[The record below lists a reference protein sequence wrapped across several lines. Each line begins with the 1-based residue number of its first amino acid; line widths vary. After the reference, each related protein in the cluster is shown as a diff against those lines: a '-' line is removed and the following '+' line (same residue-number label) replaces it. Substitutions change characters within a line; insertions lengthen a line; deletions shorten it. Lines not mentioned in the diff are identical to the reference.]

1 MKRILSMCLSIVM
14 VFSMLT
20 VVAPLTASAWG
31 EPEQTC
37 GNYTYIVKNNEAYLT
52 GYKGSA
58 TSVTIPATL
67 DGYKVVCV
75 GKTAQDEPLGFSLKG
90 FSKVTSLTIGNNVK
104 RVGVRAFFECKS
116 LKSINIE
123 KGVLE
128 IGWQAFQRCTAL
140 SSIKLAD
147 SVIIVDSSA
156 FDDTKW
162 YSNLPNGPVYI
173 GRVLY
178 GYKGTLPKNYTLKV
192 KSGTLGISS
201 GFGNITKDSI
211 PDSVEYVGYQAFD
224 YWYNKQPNGMVYIGK
239 CAYKYKG
246 KIPSSVTLKKGTKS
260 ISPSAFRDS
269 ALCYYGCTGQ
279 PSSYN
284 YEKNSA
290 NLKSITIPDGLK
302 YIGDSAFVNCCN
314 LNSINIPDSVVYVG
328 DSFYGFGAAYKGGWV
343 KMREYSFTLKSYKNS
358 PAYRYA
364 KLYDVK
370 FIRNSYFEIKADT
383 NNFSHSGLAYRIDSK
398 KLKTKLFLDATD
410 FNMMFNLYNELNGE
424 VQGVCHG
431 IALSMCYGNQ
441 EYLDFNTIVPHAD
454 CYWELGSPNNNRN
467 FSDIIMYYQLTQ
479 DTNKGKPTKLL
490 SKDGWSIFSLENRM
504 ESFFKSLVSE
514 AKTAK
519 NKSEPFVF
527 SFSFHNPVKNNEVEG
542 HSVVVCGYNWNSSKN
557 RHEIKIYDENSYVK
571 DSNPVAKY
579 TTLSIASDY
588 KSFSFA
594 DANAEALGYKIEN
607 VWTSLSYYGLNK
619 LYNDISIGTLSDQ
632 STAKPVVVSD
642 NEVSANNRAVIQLS
656 AYKKFRLTNSEGK
669 ELVYDG
675 KSYSGTMK
683 VYDCQLFNDG
693 NNSYWIITTDDST
706 MFKVTDISGSF
717 SIVYSGNNIPNV
729 GVSTEKAA
737 NIYIDKNGVKAYG
750 NKFDASVAMDTKKC
764 DFVKI
769 HSEKNEGSLNVAK
782 TKTDSIILSSKN
794 NAQNISVDSYKGA
807 NSVDKALYKSLDSS
821 LTVNSEG
828 KSLGKKPDSVK
839 LNKTTATLFKGNKL
853 TLSKTVTPA
862 NSNQIC
868 TWSSSNTKI
877 ATVSDG
883 VVTAKAAGTATITV
897 KTSNGKTAT
906 CKVTV
911 KSSLPTPKITKLE
924 NKSNGVKISWNKVE
938 NAYGYRLYYKTSS
951 GSWKQFKD
959 TTSTNFTYS
968 GVTPGQTKTYT
979 IACIDKNGKLIS
991 KYDSKGWSKKYTPVA
1006 PTISKLDNTS
1016 GGIKL
1021 TWNKIAGVYGY
1032 RLYQKTSNGWKRI
1045 KDTTAT
1051 SFTDSAVSA
1060 NQTKTYT
1067 IRCIDKNGKTVSGFY
1082 SKGWSKKYTA
1092 APTIS
1097 KLENTSSGIKLSW
1110 NKITGVYGY
1119 RLYYKTSSGGWK
1131 RFKDTTATSFTD
1143 SGVSPNRTETYT
1155 IRCIDKNGK
1164 TVSGFNS
1171 KGWSKKY
1178 TAATPKITKLTN
1190 RSKGVSVTWN
1200 KIAGVYGYRL
1210 YRKYDGGSWTK
1221 VKDTTST
1228 SFTDSGAKKGKKV
1241 TYTVRCIDRKGKTV
1255 SGFNS
1260 KGWSITRK

>member
-1 MKRILSMCLSIVM
+1 
-14 VFSMLT
+14 
-20 VVAPLTASAWG
+20 
-31 EPEQTC
+31 
-37 GNYTYIVKNNEAYLT
+37 
-52 GYKGSA
+52 
-58 TSVTIPATL
+58 
-67 DGYKVVCV
+67 
-75 GKTAQDEPLGFSLKG
+75 
-90 FSKVTSLTIGNNVK
+90 
-104 RVGVRAFFECKS
+104 
-116 LKSINIE
+116 
-123 KGVLE
+123 
-128 IGWQAFQRCTAL
+128 
-140 SSIKLAD
+140 
-147 SVIIVDSSA
+147 
-156 FDDTKW
+156 
-162 YSNLPNGPVYI
+162 
-173 GRVLY
+173 
-178 GYKGTLPKNYTLKV
+178 
-192 KSGTLGISS
+192 
-201 GFGNITKDSI
+201 
-211 PDSVEYVGYQAFD
+211 
-224 YWYNKQPNGMVYIGK
+224 
-239 CAYKYKG
+239 
-246 KIPSSVTLKKGTKS
+246 
-260 ISPSAFRDS
+260 
-269 ALCYYGCTGQ
+269 
-279 PSSYN
+279 
-284 YEKNSA
+284 
-290 NLKSITIPDGLK
+290 
-302 YIGDSAFVNCCN
+302 
-314 LNSINIPDSVVYVG
+314 
-328 DSFYGFGAAYKGGWV
+328 
-343 KMREYSFTLKSYKNS
+343 
-358 PAYRYA
+358 
-364 KLYDVK
+364 
-370 FIRNSYFEIKADT
+370 
-383 NNFSHSGLAYRIDSK
+383 
-398 KLKTKLFLDATD
+398 
-410 FNMMFNLYNELNGE
+410 
-424 VQGVCHG
+424 
-431 IALSMCYGNQ
+431 
-441 EYLDFNTIVPHAD
+441 
-454 CYWELGSPNNNRN
+454 
-467 FSDIIMYYQLTQ
+467 
-479 DTNKGKPTKLL
+479 
-490 SKDGWSIFSLENRM
+490 M

-693 NNSYWIITTDDST
+693 NNSYWIITTADST

-717 SIVYSGNNIPNV
+717 SIVYSGNNIPNA
-729 GVSTEKAA
+729 T

-750 NKFDASVAMDTKKC
+750 NKFDASVAMNTKKC

-782 TKTDSIILSSKN
+782 TKIDSIILSSKN

-807 NSVDKALYKSLDSS
+807 NSVDKALYKSLDSN

-828 KSLGKKPDSVK
+828 KSLGKNPDSVK

-911 KSSLPTPKITKLE
+911 KSNLPTP
-924 NKSNGVKISWNKVE
+924 SV
-938 NAYGYRLYYKTSS
+938 SS
-951 GSWKQFKD
+951 L
-959 TTSTNFTYS
+959 TN
-968 GVTPGQTKTYT
+968 
-979 IACIDKNGKLIS
+979 
-991 KYDSKGWSKKYTPVA
+991 
-1006 PTISKLDNTS
+1006 
-1016 GGIKL
+1016 
-1021 TWNKIAGVYGY
+1021 
-1032 RLYQKTSNGWKRI
+1032 
-1045 KDTTAT
+1045 TA
-1051 SFTDSAVSA
+1051 
-1060 NQTKTYT
+1060 
-1067 IRCIDKNGKTVSGFY
+1067 
-1082 SKGWSKKYTA
+1082 
-1092 APTIS
+1092 
-1097 KLENTSSGIKLSW
+1097 SGIKLSW
-1110 NKITGVYGY
+1110 KKIDGAYGY

-1155 IRCIDKNGK
+1155 IRCIDKNGN
-1164 TVSGFNS
+1164 TVSGFYS

-1178 TAATPKITKLTN
+1178 APVAPKITKLTN
-1190 RSKGVSVTWN
+1190 TSKGVSVTWG
-1200 KIAGVYGYRL
+1200 KVAGVYGYRL
-1210 YRKYDGGSWTK
+1210 YRKYAGGSWTK

-1228 SFTDSGAKKGKKV
+1228 SFTDSGARKGKKV
-1241 TYTVRCIDRKGKTV
+1241 TYTVRCIDKKGKTI
-1255 SGFNS
+1255 SGYNAT
-1260 KGWSITRK
+1260 GWSITRK

>member
-37 GNYTYIVKNNEAYLT
+37 GNYTYKVKNNEAYLT

-67 DGYKVVCV
+67 DGYKVVYL
-75 GKTAQDEPLGFSLKG
+75 GENIGLGEPLKG

-104 RVGVRAFFECKS
+104 CIGTSAFINNTNLKS
-116 LKSINIE
+116 LNVE
-123 KGVLE
+123 DGVVE
-128 IGWQAFQRCTAL
+128 ICDQAFESCTSL

-147 SVIIVDSSA
+147 SVVMVSSA
-156 FDDTKW
+156 FNRTKW
-162 YSNLPNGPVYI
+162 YEKQSSGLVYI
-173 GRVLY
+173 GKVLY
-178 GYKGTLPKNYTLKV
+178 GYKGNIPKNYTLNV
-192 KSGTLGISS
+192 KSGTLGI
-201 GFGNITKDSI
+201 GNAFDNYGSKLNIVKVSVPNT
-211 PDSVEYVGYQAFD
+211 VEYVSYWAFNNTA
-224 YWYNKQPNGMVYIGK
+224 WYNNQPNGMVYVGK

-246 KIPSSVTLKKGTKS
+246 KIPASVTIKKGTKS
-260 ISPSAFRDS
+260 ISTQAFYDGH
-269 ALCYYGCTGQ
+269 ACYYGYTGAE
-279 PSSYN
+279 SSDN
-284 YEKNSA
+284 YEKNST
-290 NLKSITIPDGLK
+290 NLKSISIPDGLK
-302 YIGDSAFVNCCN
+302 YIGSGAFANCCN
-314 LNSINIPDSVVYVG
+314 LNTITIPDSIEYLG
-328 DSFYGFGAAYKGGWV
+328 KYFYGFGAAYKGDLV
-343 KMREYSFTLKSYKNS
+343 KMKEYSFTLKSYKNS

-364 KLYDVK
+364 QLNGIN
-370 FIRNSYFEIKADT
+370 FIRNLYFEIKSDT
-383 NNFSHSGLAYRIDSK
+383 NQFTHSGLPHRIDNEK
-398 KLKTKLFLDATD
+398 FKTQLFKDATS
-410 FNMMFNLYNELNGE
+410 FNMKSNLYNNLDGKTG
-424 VQGVCHG
+424 GVCHG
-431 IALSMCYGNQ
+431 LALSMCYGNQ
-441 EYLDFNTIVPHAD
+441 GYIDFNKIVPHTD
-454 CYWELGSPNNNRN
+454 CYWELGTPYNNRN
-467 FSDIIMYYQLTQ
+467 FSDIIMYYHMTQ
-479 DTNKGKPTKLL
+479 NTNKGQPTKTL
-490 SKDGWSIFSLENRM
+490 SKDGWSIISLSNRTK
-504 ESFFKSLVSE
+504 SFFKSLVNE

-519 NKSEPFVF
+519 NQKRPFVF
-527 SFSFHNPVKNNEVEG
+527 TFFYKRSSNSKEEG

-557 RHEIKIYDENSYVK
+557 QHEIKIYDENSYDK
-571 DSNPVAKY
+571 KSNPIAKY
-579 TTLSIASDY
+579 TTLAIASDY

-619 LYNDISIGTLSDQ
+619 LYNDIPIVTLSGQ
-632 STAKPVVVSD
+632 NTAKSVVVSD
-642 NEVSANNRAVIQLS
+642 NEVSANNRATIQLS
-656 AYKKFRLTNSEGK
+656 SYKKFRLTNSEGK

-729 GVSTEKAA
+729 GITTEKAT

-782 TKTDSIILSSKN
+782 TKIDSIILSSKN

-807 NSVDKALYKSLDSS
+807 NSVDKALYKSLDSN

-828 KSLGKKPDSVK
+828 KSLGKNPDSVK

-911 KSSLPTPKITKLE
+911 KSNLPTPSVSSLTNTASGIKLSWKKID
-924 NKSNGVKISWNKVE
+924 G
-938 NAYGYRLYYKTSS
+938 AYGYRLYYKTSS
-951 GSWKQFKD
+951 GGWKRFKD
-959 TTSTNFTYS
+959 TTATSFTDS
-968 GVTPGQTKTYT
+968 GVSPNRTETYT
-979 IACIDKNGKLIS
+979 IRCIDKNGNTVS
-991 KYDSKGWSKKYTPVA
+991 GFNSKGWSKKYTPVA
-1006 PTISKLDNTS
+1006 PTISKLENTS
-1016 GGIKL
+1016 G
-1021 TWNKIAGVYGY
+1021 
-1032 RLYQKTSNGWKRI
+1032 
-1045 KDTTAT
+1045 
-1051 SFTDSAVSA
+1051 
-1060 NQTKTYT
+1060 
-1067 IRCIDKNGKTVSGFY
+1067 
-1082 SKGWSKKYTA
+1082 
-1092 APTIS
+1092 
-1097 KLENTSSGIKLSW
+1097 GIKLSW
-1110 NKITGVYGY
+1110 NKIAGVYGY

-1155 IRCIDKNGK
+1155 IRCIDKNGN
-1164 TVSGFNS
+1164 TVSGYNS

-1178 TAATPKITKLTN
+1178 APVAPKITKLTN
-1190 RSKGVSVTWN
+1190 TSKGVSVTWG
-1200 KIAGVYGYRL
+1200 KVAGVYGYRL
-1210 YRKYDGGSWTK
+1210 YRKYAGGSWTK

-1241 TYTVRCIDRKGKTV
+1241 TYTLRCINKNGKTI
-1255 SGFNS
+1255 SGYNAT
-1260 KGWSITRK
+1260 GWSITRK

>member
-364 KLYDVK
+364 KLYNVK

-410 FNMMFNLYNELNGE
+410 FNMMFNLYNDNELNGE

-693 NNSYWIITTDDST
+693 SNSYWIITTDDST

-729 GVSTEKAA
+729 GITTEKAA

-750 NKFDASVAMDTKKC
+750 NKFDASVAMDTQKC

-807 NSVDKALYKSLDSS
+807 NSVDKALYKSLDSN

-828 KSLGKKPDSVK
+828 KSLGKNPDSVK
-839 LNKTTATLFKGNKL
+839 LNKTSATLFKGNKL

-897 KTSNGKTAT
+897 KTSNGKSAT

-911 KSSLPTPKITKLE
+911 TPTLPAPSVSSLTNTAGGIKLSWKKID
-924 NKSNGVKISWNKVE
+924 G
-938 NAYGYRLYYKTSS
+938 AYGYRVYQKTSN
-951 GSWKQFKD
+951 GWKRIKD
-959 TTSTNFTYS
+959 TTATSYTDSAVSVN
-968 GVTPGQTKTYT
+968 QTKTYT
-979 IACIDKNGKLIS
+979 MRCIDKNGKTIS
-991 KYDSKGWSKKYTPVA
+991 GYNSKGWSKKYTPVA
-1006 PTISKLDNTS
+1006 PTISKL
-1016 GGIKL
+1016 
-1021 TWNKIAGVYGY
+1021 
-1032 RLYQKTSNGWKRI
+1032 
-1045 KDTTAT
+1045 
-1051 SFTDSAVSA
+1051 
-1060 NQTKTYT
+1060 
-1067 IRCIDKNGKTVSGFY
+1067 
-1082 SKGWSKKYTA
+1082 
-1092 APTIS
+1092 
-1097 KLENTSSGIKLSW
+1097 ENTTGGIKLSW

-1119 RLYYKTSSGGWK
+1119 RVYAKTSSGWK
-1131 RFKDTTATSFTD
+1131 KLKDTTATSLTD
-1143 SGVSPNRTETYT
+1143 SAVTANKTKTYT
-1155 IRCIDKNGK
+1155 IRCIDKKGK
-1164 TVSGFNS
+1164 TISGYNS

-1178 TAATPKITKLTN
+1178 TAATPKITKLKNT
-1190 RSKGVSVTWN
+1190 SKGVSVTWN
-1200 KIAGVYGYRL
+1200 KVTGVYGYRL
-1210 YRKYDGGSWTK
+1210 YRKYAGGSWTK

-1228 SFTDSGAKKGKKV
+1228 SFTDSGARKGKKV
-1241 TYTVRCIDRKGKTV
+1241 TYTVRCIDKKGNTV
-1255 SGFNS
+1255 SNYN
-1260 KGWSITRK
+1260 KTGWSITRK

>member
-67 DGYKVVCV
+67 DGYKVVYL
-75 GKTAQDEPLGFSLKG
+75 GENIGLGEPLKG
-90 FSKVTSLTIGNNVK
+90 FSKVTSLAIGNNVK
-104 RVGVRAFFECKS
+104 CIGTRAFINNTNLKS
-116 LKSINIE
+116 LNVE
-123 KGVLE
+123 DGVVE
-128 IGWQAFQRCTAL
+128 ICDQAFESCTSL

-147 SVIIVDSSA
+147 SVVMVSSA
-156 FDDTKW
+156 FNRTKW
-162 YSNLPNGPVYI
+162 YEKQSSGLVYI
-173 GRVLY
+173 GKVLY
-178 GYKGTLPKNYTLKV
+178 GYKGNIPKNYTLNV
-192 KSGTLGISS
+192 KSGTLGI
-201 GFGNITKDSI
+201 GNAFGNYDSKLNI
-211 PDSVEYVGYQAFD
+211 VKVSVPNTVEYVSNWAFD
-224 YWYNKQPNGMVYIGK
+224 NTTWYNNQSNGMVYVGK

-246 KIPSSVTLKKGTKS
+246 KIPASVTIKKGTKS
-260 ISPSAFRDS
+260 ISIQAFYDGH
-269 ALCYYGCTGQ
+269 ACYYGYTGQ
-279 PSSYN
+279 QSSDN

-290 NLKSITIPDGLK
+290 NLKSISIPDGLK
-302 YIGDSAFVNCCN
+302 YIGSGAFANCCN
-314 LNSINIPDSVVYVG
+314 LNTITIPDSIEYLG
-328 DSFYGFGAAYKGGWV
+328 KYFYGFGAAYKGDLV
-343 KMREYSFTLKSYKNS
+343 KMKEYSFTLKSYKNS

-364 KLYDVK
+364 QLNGINFV
-370 FIRNSYFEIKADT
+370 RNSYFEIKSDT
-383 NNFSHSGLAYRIDSK
+383 NQFTHSGLPHRIDNEK
-398 KLKTKLFLDATD
+398 FKTQLFKDATS
-410 FNMMFNLYNELNGE
+410 FNMKSNLYNNLDGKTG
-424 VQGVCHG
+424 GVCHG
-431 IALSMCYGNQ
+431 LALSMCYGNQ
-441 EYLDFNTIVPHAD
+441 GYIDFNKIVPHTD
-454 CYWELGSPNNNRN
+454 CYWELGTPYNNRN
-467 FSDIIMYYQLTQ
+467 FSDIIMYYHMTQ
-479 DTNKGKPTKLL
+479 NTNKGQPTKTL
-490 SKDGWSIFSLENRM
+490 SKDGWSIISLSNRTK
-504 ESFFKSLVSE
+504 SFFKSLVNE

-519 NKSEPFVF
+519 NQKRPFVF
-527 SFSFHNPVKNNEVEG
+527 TFFYKRSSNSKEEG

-557 RHEIKIYDENSYVK
+557 QHEIKIYDENSYDK
-571 DSNPVAKY
+571 KSNPIAKY
-579 TTLSIASDY
+579 TTLAIASDY

-693 NNSYWIITTDDST
+693 NNSYWIITTADST

-729 GVSTEKAA
+729 GITTEKAT

-750 NKFDASVAMDTKKC
+750 NKFDASVAMNTKKC

-782 TKTDSIILSSKN
+782 TKIDSIILSSKN

-807 NSVDKALYKSLDSS
+807 NSVDKALYKSLDSN

-828 KSLGKKPDSVK
+828 KSLGKNPDSVK

-911 KSSLPTPKITKLE
+911 KSNLPTP
-924 NKSNGVKISWNKVE
+924 SV
-938 NAYGYRLYYKTSS
+938 SS
-951 GSWKQFKD
+951 L
-959 TTSTNFTYS
+959 TN
-968 GVTPGQTKTYT
+968 
-979 IACIDKNGKLIS
+979 
-991 KYDSKGWSKKYTPVA
+991 
-1006 PTISKLDNTS
+1006 
-1016 GGIKL
+1016 
-1021 TWNKIAGVYGY
+1021 
-1032 RLYQKTSNGWKRI
+1032 
-1045 KDTTAT
+1045 TA
-1051 SFTDSAVSA
+1051 
-1060 NQTKTYT
+1060 
-1067 IRCIDKNGKTVSGFY
+1067 
-1082 SKGWSKKYTA
+1082 
-1092 APTIS
+1092 
-1097 KLENTSSGIKLSW
+1097 SGIKLSW
-1110 NKITGVYGY
+1110 KKIDGAYGY

-1164 TVSGFNS
+1164 TVSGFYS

-1178 TAATPKITKLTN
+1178 APVAPKITKLTN
-1190 RSKGVSVTWN
+1190 TSKGVSVTWG
-1200 KIAGVYGYRL
+1200 KVAGVYGYRL
-1210 YRKYDGGSWTK
+1210 YRKYAGGSWTK
-1221 VKDTTST
+1221 VKDTTAASY
-1228 SFTDSGAKKGKKV
+1228 TDSGAKKGKKV
-1241 TYTVRCIDRKGKTV
+1241 TYTLRCIDKNGKTI
-1255 SGFNS
+1255 SGYNAT
-1260 KGWSITRK
+1260 GWSITRK

>member
-31 EPEQTC
+31 ETEHTC

-67 DGYKVVCV
+67 DGYKVVYL
-75 GKTAQDEPLGFSLKG
+75 GEGIGLGEPLKG

-104 RVGVRAFFECKS
+104 RISTRAFINNTNLKS
-116 LKSINIE
+116 LNVKD
-123 KGVLE
+123 GVVE
-128 IGWQAFQRCTAL
+128 ICGQAFESCTSL

-147 SVIIVDSSA
+147 SVVMVSSA
-156 FDDTKW
+156 FNRTKW
-162 YSNLPNGPVYI
+162 YEKQSSGLVYI
-173 GRVLY
+173 GKVLY
-178 GYKGTLPKNYTLKV
+178 GYKGNIPKNYTLNV
-192 KSGTLGISS
+192 KSGTLGI
-201 GFGNITKDSI
+201 GDAFGNYDSKLNI
-211 PDSVEYVGYQAFD
+211 VKVSVPNTVEYVSYWAFD
-224 YWYNKQPNGMVYIGK
+224 YTTWYNNQSNGMVYVGK

-246 KIPSSVTLKKGTKS
+246 KIPASVTLKKGTKS
-260 ISPSAFRDS
+260 ISAQAFYDGH
-269 ALCYYGCTGQ
+269 ACYYGYTGQ
-279 PSSYN
+279 QSSDN

-290 NLKSITIPDGLK
+290 NLKSISIPDGLK
-302 YIGDSAFVNCCN
+302 YIGIDAFANCCN
-314 LNSINIPDSVVYVG
+314 LNTITIPDSIEYLG
-328 DSFYGFGAAYKGGWV
+328 KYFYGFGAAYKGDLV
-343 KMREYSFTLKSYKNS
+343 KMKEYSFTLKSYKNS

-364 KLYDVK
+364 QLNGINFV
-370 FIRNSYFEIKADT
+370 RNSYFEIKSDT
-383 NNFSHSGLAYRIDSK
+383 NQFTHSGLPHRIDNEK
-398 KLKTKLFLDATD
+398 FKTQLFKDATS
-410 FNMMFNLYNELNGE
+410 FNMKSNLYNNLDGKTG
-424 VQGVCHG
+424 GVCHG
-431 IALSMCYGNQ
+431 LALSMCYGNQ
-441 EYLDFNTIVPHAD
+441 GYIDFNKIVPHTD
-454 CYWELGSPNNNRN
+454 CYWELGTPYNNRN
-467 FSDIIMYYQLTQ
+467 FSDIIMYYHMTQ
-479 DTNKGKPTKLL
+479 NTNKGQPTKTL
-490 SKDGWSIFSLENRM
+490 SKDGWSIIPLSNRT
-504 ESFFKSLVSE
+504 ESFFKSLVNE

-519 NKSEPFVF
+519 NQKRPFVF
-527 SFSFHNPVKNNEVEG
+527 TFFYKRSSNSKEEG

-557 RHEIKIYDENSYVK
+557 RHEIKIYDENSYDQK
-571 DSNPVAKY
+571 SNPIAKY

-619 LYNDISIGTLSDQ
+619 LYNDIPIVTLSNQ

-693 NNSYWIITTDDST
+693 SNSYWIITTYDST

-729 GVSTEKAA
+729 GITTEKAT

-807 NSVDKALYKSLDSS
+807 NSVDKALYKSLDSN

-828 KSLGKKPDSVK
+828 KSLGKNPDSVK

-868 TWSSSNTKI
+868 TWSSSNTKV

-911 KSSLPTPKITKLE
+911 TSTLPTPKITKLE

-938 NAYGYRLYYKTSS
+938 NAHGYRLYYKTSS

-1006 PTISKLDNTS
+1006 PTISKLENTT

-1021 TWNKIAGVYGY
+1021 SWNKIAGVYGY
-1032 RLYQKTSNGWKRI
+1032 RLYYKTSSGGWKRI

-1051 SFTDSAVSA
+1051 SYTDSAVSA

-1067 IRCIDKNGKTVSGFY
+1067 IRCIDKKGKTISGY
-1082 SKGWSKKYTA
+1082 
-1092 APTIS
+1092 
-1097 KLENTSSGIKLSW
+1097 
-1110 NKITGVYGY
+1110 
-1119 RLYYKTSSGGWK
+1119 
-1131 RFKDTTATSFTD
+1131 
-1143 SGVSPNRTETYT
+1143 
-1155 IRCIDKNGK
+1155 
-1164 TVSGFNS
+1164 NS

-1178 TAATPKITKLTN
+1178 TAATPKITKLKNT
-1190 RSKGVSVTWN
+1190 SKGVSVTWN
-1200 KIAGVYGYRL
+1200 KVTGVYGYRL
-1210 YRKYDGGSWTK
+1210 YRKYAGGSWTK

-1241 TYTVRCIDRKGKTV
+1241 TYTVRCIDKKGKTI
-1255 SGFNS
+1255 SGYNAT
-1260 KGWSITRK
+1260 GWSITRK

>member
-20 VVAPLTASAWG
+20 VVAPLTANAWG

-37 GNYTYIVKNNEAYLT
+37 GNYTYKVKNNEAYLT

-67 DGYKVVCV
+67 DGYKVVYL
-75 GKTAQDEPLGFSLKG
+75 GEDIGLGEPLKG

-104 RVGVRAFFECKS
+104 RISTRAFINNTNLKS
-116 LKSINIE
+116 LNVE
-123 KGVLE
+123 DGVVE
-128 IGWQAFQRCTAL
+128 ICDQAFESCTSL

-147 SVIIVDSSA
+147 SVVMVSSA
-156 FDDTKW
+156 FNRTKW
-162 YSNLPNGPVYI
+162 YEKQSSGLVYI
-173 GRVLY
+173 GKVLY
-178 GYKGTLPKNYTLKV
+178 GYKGNIPKNYTLNV
-192 KSGTLGISS
+192 KSGTLGI
-201 GFGNITKDSI
+201 GNAFDNYDSKLNI
-211 PDSVEYVGYQAFD
+211 VKVSVPNTVEYVSYWAFNNTT
-224 YWYNKQPNGMVYIGK
+224 WYNNQSNGMVYVGK

-246 KIPSSVTLKKGTKS
+246 KIPASVTIKKGTKG
-260 ISPSAFRDS
+260 ISTQAFYDGH
-269 ALCYYGCTGQ
+269 ACYYGYTGQ
-279 PSSYN
+279 QSSDN
-284 YEKNSA
+284 YEKNST
-290 NLKSITIPDGLK
+290 NLKSISIPDGLK
-302 YIGDSAFVNCCN
+302 YIGIDAFANCCN
-314 LNSINIPDSVVYVG
+314 LSTITIPDSIEYLG
-328 DSFYGFGAAYKGGWV
+328 KYFYGFGAAYKGDLV
-343 KMREYSFTLKSYKNS
+343 KMKEYSFTLKSYKNS
-358 PAYRYA
+358 LAYRYA
-364 KLYDVK
+364 QLNGINFV
-370 FIRNSYFEIKADT
+370 RNSYFEIKSDT
-383 NNFSHSGLAYRIDSK
+383 NQFTHSGLPHRIDNEK
-398 KLKTKLFLDATD
+398 FKTQLFKDATS
-410 FNMMFNLYNELNGE
+410 FNMKSNLYNNLDGKTG
-424 VQGVCHG
+424 GVCHG
-431 IALSMCYGNQ
+431 LALSMCYGNQ
-441 EYLDFNTIVPHAD
+441 GYIDFNKIVPHTD
-454 CYWELGSPNNNRN
+454 CYWELGTPYNNRN
-467 FSDIIMYYQLTQ
+467 FSDIIMYYHMTQ
-479 DTNKGKPTKLL
+479 NTNKGQPTKTL
-490 SKDGWSIFSLENRM
+490 SKDGWSIISLSNRTK
-504 ESFFKSLVSE
+504 SFFKSLVNE

-519 NKSEPFVF
+519 NQKRPFVF
-527 SFSFHNPVKNNEVEG
+527 TFFYKRSSNSKEEG

-557 RHEIKIYDENSYVK
+557 QHEIKIYDENSYDQK
-571 DSNPVAKY
+571 SNPIAKY

-619 LYNDISIGTLSDQ
+619 LYNDIPIVTLSNQ

-675 KSYSGTMK
+675 KNYSGTMK

-693 NNSYWIITTDDST
+693 NNSYWIVTTDDST

-717 SIVYSGNNIPNV
+717 SIVYSGNNISNV
-729 GVSTEKAA
+729 GITTEKAT

-750 NKFDASVAMDTKKC
+750 NKFDASVAMDTQKC

-807 NSVDKALYKSLDSS
+807 NSVDKALYKSLDSN

-828 KSLGKKPDSVK
+828 KSLGKNPDSVK

-853 TLSKTVTPA
+853 TISKTVTPA

-911 KSSLPTPKITKLE
+911 TSTLPTPSISSLTNTAGGIKLSWKKID
-924 NKSNGVKISWNKVE
+924 G
-938 NAYGYRLYYKTSS
+938 AYGYRVYQKTSN
-951 GSWKQFKD
+951 GWKRIKD
-959 TTSTNFTYS
+959 TTATSYTDSAVSVN
-968 GVTPGQTKTYT
+968 QTKTYT
-979 IACIDKNGKLIS
+979 IRCIDKKGKTIS
-991 KYDSKGWSKKYTPVA
+991 GYNSKGWSKKYTPVA
-1006 PTISKLDNTS
+1006 PTISKL
-1016 GGIKL
+1016 
-1021 TWNKIAGVYGY
+1021 
-1032 RLYQKTSNGWKRI
+1032 
-1045 KDTTAT
+1045 
-1051 SFTDSAVSA
+1051 
-1060 NQTKTYT
+1060 
-1067 IRCIDKNGKTVSGFY
+1067 
-1082 SKGWSKKYTA
+1082 
-1092 APTIS
+1092 
-1097 KLENTSSGIKLSW
+1097 ENTTGGIKLSW

-1119 RLYYKTSSGGWK
+1119 RVYAKTSSGWK
-1131 RFKDTTATSFTD
+1131 KLKDTTATSLTD
-1143 SGVSPNRTETYT
+1143 SAVTVNKAKTYT
-1155 IRCIDKNGK
+1155 IRCIDKKGK
-1164 TVSGFNS
+1164 TISGYNS

-1178 TAATPKITKLTN
+1178 TAATPKITKLKNT
-1190 RSKGVSVTWN
+1190 SKGVSVTWN
-1200 KIAGVYGYRL
+1200 KVTGVYGYRL
-1210 YRKYDGGSWTK
+1210 YRKYAGGSWTK

-1241 TYTVRCIDRKGKTV
+1241 TYTVRCIDKKGNTV
-1255 SGFNS
+1255 SDYN
-1260 KGWSITRK
+1260 KTGWSITRK

>member
-37 GNYTYIVKNNEAYLT
+37 GNYTYKVKNNEAYLT

-67 DGYKVVCV
+67 DGYKVVYL
-75 GKTAQDEPLGFSLKG
+75 GENIGLGEPLKG

-104 RVGVRAFFECKS
+104 CIGTSAFINNTNLKS
-116 LKSINIE
+116 LNVE
-123 KGVLE
+123 DGVVE
-128 IGWQAFQRCTAL
+128 ICDQAFESCTSL

-147 SVIIVDSSA
+147 SVVMVSSA
-156 FDDTKW
+156 FNRTKW
-162 YSNLPNGPVYI
+162 YEKQSSGLVYI
-173 GRVLY
+173 GKVLY
-178 GYKGTLPKNYTLKV
+178 GYKGNIPKNYTLNV
-192 KSGTLGISS
+192 KSGTLGI
-201 GFGNITKDSI
+201 GNAFDNYGSKLNIVKVSVPNT
-211 PDSVEYVGYQAFD
+211 VEYVSYWAFNNTA
-224 YWYNKQPNGMVYIGK
+224 WYNNQPNGMVYVGK

-246 KIPSSVTLKKGTKS
+246 KIPASVTIKKGTKS
-260 ISPSAFRDS
+260 ISTQAFYDGH
-269 ALCYYGCTGQ
+269 ACYYGYTGAE
-279 PSSYN
+279 SSDN
-284 YEKNSA
+284 YEKNST
-290 NLKSITIPDGLK
+290 NLKSISIPDGLK
-302 YIGDSAFVNCCN
+302 YIGSGAFANCCN
-314 LNSINIPDSVVYVG
+314 LNTITIPDSIEYLG
-328 DSFYGFGAAYKGGWV
+328 KYFYGFGAAYKGDLV
-343 KMREYSFTLKSYKNS
+343 KMKEYSFTLKSYKNS

-364 KLYDVK
+364 QLNGIN
-370 FIRNSYFEIKADT
+370 FIRNLYFEIKSDT
-383 NNFSHSGLAYRIDSK
+383 NQFTHSGLPHRIDNEK
-398 KLKTKLFLDATD
+398 FKTQLFKDATS
-410 FNMMFNLYNELNGE
+410 FNMKSNLYNNLDGKTG
-424 VQGVCHG
+424 GVCHG
-431 IALSMCYGNQ
+431 LALSMCYGNQ
-441 EYLDFNTIVPHAD
+441 GYIDFNKIVPHTD
-454 CYWELGSPNNNRN
+454 CYWELGTPYNNRN
-467 FSDIIMYYQLTQ
+467 FSDIIMYYHMTQ
-479 DTNKGKPTKLL
+479 NTNKGQPTKTL
-490 SKDGWSIFSLENRM
+490 SKDGWSIISLSNRTK
-504 ESFFKSLVSE
+504 SFFKSLVNE

-519 NKSEPFVF
+519 NQKRPFVF
-527 SFSFHNPVKNNEVEG
+527 TFFYKRSSNSKEEG

-557 RHEIKIYDENSYVK
+557 QHEIKIYDENSYDK
-571 DSNPVAKY
+571 KSNPIAKY
-579 TTLSIASDY
+579 TTLAIASDY

-619 LYNDISIGTLSDQ
+619 LYNDIPIVTLSGQ
-632 STAKPVVVSD
+632 NTAKSVVVSD
-642 NEVSANNRAVIQLS
+642 NEVSANNRATIQLS
-656 AYKKFRLTNSEGK
+656 SYKKFRLTNSEGK

-729 GVSTEKAA
+729 GITTEKAT

-782 TKTDSIILSSKN
+782 TKIDSIILSSKN

-807 NSVDKALYKSLDSS
+807 NSVDKALYKSLDSN

-828 KSLGKKPDSVK
+828 KSLGKNPDSVK

-911 KSSLPTPKITKLE
+911 KSNLPTP
-924 NKSNGVKISWNKVE
+924 SV
-938 NAYGYRLYYKTSS
+938 SS
-951 GSWKQFKD
+951 L
-959 TTSTNFTYS
+959 TN
-968 GVTPGQTKTYT
+968 
-979 IACIDKNGKLIS
+979 
-991 KYDSKGWSKKYTPVA
+991 
-1006 PTISKLDNTS
+1006 
-1016 GGIKL
+1016 
-1021 TWNKIAGVYGY
+1021 
-1032 RLYQKTSNGWKRI
+1032 
-1045 KDTTAT
+1045 TA
-1051 SFTDSAVSA
+1051 
-1060 NQTKTYT
+1060 
-1067 IRCIDKNGKTVSGFY
+1067 
-1082 SKGWSKKYTA
+1082 
-1092 APTIS
+1092 
-1097 KLENTSSGIKLSW
+1097 SGIKLSW
-1110 NKITGVYGY
+1110 KKIDGAYGY

-1155 IRCIDKNGK
+1155 IRCIDKNGN
-1164 TVSGFNS
+1164 TVSGYNS

-1178 TAATPKITKLTN
+1178 APVAPKITKLTN
-1190 RSKGVSVTWN
+1190 TSKGVSVTWG
-1200 KIAGVYGYRL
+1200 KVAGVYGYRL
-1210 YRKYDGGSWTK
+1210 YRKYAGGSWTK

-1241 TYTVRCIDRKGKTV
+1241 TYTLRCINKNGKTI
-1255 SGFNS
+1255 SGYNAT
-1260 KGWSITRK
+1260 GWSITRK

>member
-14 VFSMLT
+14 VFSILT

-31 EPEQTC
+31 EPEQTW
-37 GNYTYIVKNNEAYLT
+37 GNYTYKVKNNEAYLT

-67 DGYKVVCV
+67 DGYKVVYL
-75 GKTAQDEPLGFSLKG
+75 GEDIGLGEPLKG

-104 RVGVRAFFECKS
+104 RISTRAFINNTNLKS
-116 LKSINIE
+116 LNVE
-123 KGVLE
+123 DGVVE
-128 IGWQAFQRCTAL
+128 ICDQAFESCTSL

-147 SVIIVDSSA
+147 SVVMVSSA
-156 FDDTKW
+156 FNRTKW
-162 YSNLPNGPVYI
+162 YEKQSSGLVYI
-173 GRVLY
+173 GKVLY
-178 GYKGTLPKNYTLKV
+178 GYKGNIPKNYTLNV
-192 KSGTLGISS
+192 KSGTLGI
-201 GFGNITKDSI
+201 GDAFGNYDSKLNI
-211 PDSVEYVGYQAFD
+211 VKVSVPNTVEYVSYWAFD
-224 YWYNKQPNGMVYIGK
+224 YTTWYNNQSNGMVYVGK

-246 KIPSSVTLKKGTKS
+246 KIPASVTLKKGTKS
-260 ISPSAFRDS
+260 ISAQAFYDGH
-269 ALCYYGCTGQ
+269 ACYYGYTGQ
-279 PSSYN
+279 QSSDN

-290 NLKSITIPDGLK
+290 NLKSISIPDGLK
-302 YIGDSAFVNCCN
+302 YIGIDAFANCCN
-314 LNSINIPDSVVYVG
+314 LNTITIPDSIEYLG
-328 DSFYGFGAAYKGGWV
+328 KYFYGFGAAYKGDLV
-343 KMREYSFTLKSYKNS
+343 KMKEYSFTLKSYKNS

-364 KLYDVK
+364 QLNGINFV
-370 FIRNSYFEIKADT
+370 RNSYFEIKSDT
-383 NNFSHSGLAYRIDSK
+383 NQFTHSGLPHRIDNEK
-398 KLKTKLFLDATD
+398 FKTQLFKDATS
-410 FNMMFNLYNELNGE
+410 FNMKSNLYNNLDGKTG
-424 VQGVCHG
+424 GVCHG
-431 IALSMCYGNQ
+431 LARSMCYGNQ
-441 EYLDFNTIVPHAD
+441 GYIDFNKIVPHTD
-454 CYWELGSPNNNRN
+454 CYWELGTPYNNRN
-467 FSDIIMYYQLTQ
+467 FSDIIMYYHMTQ
-479 DTNKGKPTKLL
+479 NTNKGQPTKTL
-490 SKDGWSIFSLENRM
+490 SKDGWSIISLSNRTK
-504 ESFFKSLVSE
+504 SFFKSLVNE

-519 NKSEPFVF
+519 NQKRPFVF
-527 SFSFHNPVKNNEVEG
+527 TFFYKRSSNSKEVG

-557 RHEIKIYDENSYVK
+557 QHEIKIYDENSYDQK
-571 DSNPVAKY
+571 SNPIAKY

-619 LYNDISIGTLSDQ
+619 LYNDIPIVTLSNQ

-675 KSYSGTMK
+675 KNYSGTMK

-693 NNSYWIITTDDST
+693 NNSYWIVTTDDST

-717 SIVYSGNNIPNV
+717 SIVYSGNNISNV
-729 GVSTEKAA
+729 GITTEKAT

-750 NKFDASVAMDTKKC
+750 NKFDASVAMDTQKC

-807 NSVDKALYKSLDSS
+807 NSVDKALYKSLDSN

-828 KSLGKKPDSVK
+828 KSLGKNPDSVK
-839 LNKTTATLFKGNKL
+839 LNKTSATLFKGNKL

-911 KSSLPTPKITKLE
+911 TSTLPAPSVSSLTNTAGGIKLSWKKID
-924 NKSNGVKISWNKVE
+924 G
-938 NAYGYRLYYKTSS
+938 AYGYR
-951 GSWKQFKD
+951 
-959 TTSTNFTYS
+959 
-968 GVTPGQTKTYT
+968 V
-979 IACIDKNGKLIS
+979 
-991 KYDSKGWSKKYTPVA
+991 
-1006 PTISKLDNTS
+1006 
-1016 GGIKL
+1016 
-1021 TWNKIAGVYGY
+1021 
-1032 RLYQKTSNGWKRI
+1032 YQKTSNGWKRI

-1051 SFTDSAVSA
+1051 SYTDSAVSA

-1067 IRCIDKNGKTVSGFY
+1067 IRCIDKNGKTISGY
-1082 SKGWSKKYTA
+1082 NSKGWSKKYTPV

-1097 KLENTSSGIKLSW
+1097 KLENTTGGIKLTW

-1119 RLYYKTSSGGWK
+1119 RVYQKTSNGWK
-1131 RFKDTTATSFTD
+1131 RIKDTTSTSFTD
-1143 SGVSPNRTETYT
+1143 SAVSANQTKTYT
-1155 IRCIDKNGK
+1155 IRCIDKKGK
-1164 TVSGFNS
+1164 TISGFNS

-1178 TAATPKITKLTN
+1178 TAATPKITKLKNT
-1190 RSKGVSVTWN
+1190 SKGVSVTWN
-1200 KIAGVYGYRL
+1200 KVAGVYGYRL
-1210 YRKYDGGSWTK
+1210 YRKYAGGSWTR

-1241 TYTVRCIDRKGKTV
+1241 TYTVRCIDKKGNTV
-1255 SGFNS
+1255 SNYN
-1260 KGWSITRK
+1260 KTGWSITRK

>member
-67 DGYKVVCV
+67 DGYKVVYL
-75 GKTAQDEPLGFSLKG
+75 GENIGLGEPLKG

-104 RVGVRAFFECKS
+104 CIGTRAFINNTNLKS
-116 LKSINIE
+116 LNVE
-123 KGVLE
+123 DGVVE
-128 IGWQAFQRCTAL
+128 ICDQAFESCTSL

-147 SVIIVDSSA
+147 SVVMVSSA
-156 FDDTKW
+156 FNRTKW
-162 YSNLPNGPVYI
+162 YEKQSSGLVYI
-173 GRVLY
+173 GKVLY
-178 GYKGTLPKNYTLKV
+178 GYKGNIPKNYTLNV
-192 KSGTLGISS
+192 KSGTLGI
-201 GFGNITKDSI
+201 GNAFDNYDSKLNI
-211 PDSVEYVGYQAFD
+211 VKVSVPNTVEYVSNWAFNNTT
-224 YWYNKQPNGMVYIGK
+224 WYNNQSNGMVYVGK

-246 KIPSSVTLKKGTKS
+246 KIPASVTIKKGTKS
-260 ISPSAFRDS
+260 ISIQAFYDGH
-269 ALCYYGCTGQ
+269 ACYYGYTGQ
-279 PSSYN
+279 QSSDN

-290 NLKSITIPDGLK
+290 NLKSISIPDGLK
-302 YIGDSAFVNCCN
+302 YIGSGAFANCCN
-314 LNSINIPDSVVYVG
+314 LNTITIPDSIEYLG
-328 DSFYGFGAAYKGGWV
+328 KYFYGFGAAYKGDLV
-343 KMREYSFTLKSYKNS
+343 KMKEYSFTLKSYKNS

-364 KLYDVK
+364 QLNGINFV
-370 FIRNSYFEIKADT
+370 RNLYFEIKSDT
-383 NNFSHSGLAYRIDSK
+383 NQFTHSGLPHRIDNEK
-398 KLKTKLFLDATD
+398 FKTQLFKDATS
-410 FNMMFNLYNELNGE
+410 FNMKSNLYNNLDGKTG
-424 VQGVCHG
+424 GVCHG
-431 IALSMCYGNQ
+431 LALSMCYGNQ
-441 EYLDFNTIVPHAD
+441 GYIDFNKIVPHTD
-454 CYWELGSPNNNRN
+454 CYWELGTPYNNRN
-467 FSDIIMYYQLTQ
+467 FSDIIMYYHMTQ
-479 DTNKGKPTKLL
+479 NTNKGQPTKTL
-490 SKDGWSIFSLENRM
+490 SKDGWSIIPLSNRT
-504 ESFFKSLVSE
+504 EFFFKSLVNE

-519 NKSEPFVF
+519 NQKRPFVF
-527 SFSFHNPVKNNEVEG
+527 TFFYKRSSNSKEEG

-642 NEVSANNRAVIQLS
+642 NEVSANNRATIQLS
-656 AYKKFRLTNSEGK
+656 SYKKFRLTNSEGK

-717 SIVYSGNNIPNV
+717 SIVYSGSKIPNV
-729 GVSTEKAA
+729 GVSTEKAT
-737 NIYIDKNGVKAYG
+737 NIYINKNGVKAYG

-807 NSVDKALYKSLDSS
+807 NSVDKALYKSLDSN

-828 KSLGKKPDSVK
+828 KSLGKNPDSVK

-911 KSSLPTPKITKLE
+911 KSNLPTPSVSSLTNTASGIKLSWKKID
-924 NKSNGVKISWNKVE
+924 G
-938 NAYGYRLYYKTSS
+938 AYGYRVYQKTSN
-951 GSWKQFKD
+951 GWKRIKD
-959 TTSTNFTYS
+959 TTATSYTDSAVSVN
-968 GVTPGQTKTYT
+968 QTKTYT
-979 IACIDKNGKLIS
+979 IRCIDKNGKTIS
-991 KYDSKGWSKKYTPVA
+991 GYNSKGWSKKYTPVA
-1006 PTISKLDNTS
+1006 PTISKL
-1016 GGIKL
+1016 
-1021 TWNKIAGVYGY
+1021 
-1032 RLYQKTSNGWKRI
+1032 
-1045 KDTTAT
+1045 
-1051 SFTDSAVSA
+1051 
-1060 NQTKTYT
+1060 
-1067 IRCIDKNGKTVSGFY
+1067 
-1082 SKGWSKKYTA
+1082 
-1092 APTIS
+1092 
-1097 KLENTSSGIKLSW
+1097 ENTTGGIKLSW

-1119 RLYYKTSSGGWK
+1119 RVYAKTSSGWK
-1131 RFKDTTATSFTD
+1131 KLKDTTATSLTD
-1143 SGVSPNRTETYT
+1143 SAVTANKTKTYT
-1155 IRCIDKNGK
+1155 IRCIDKKGK
-1164 TVSGFNS
+1164 TISGYNS

-1178 TAATPKITKLTN
+1178 TAATPKITKLKNT
-1190 RSKGVSVTWN
+1190 SKGVSVTWN
-1200 KIAGVYGYRL
+1200 KVAGVYGYRL
-1210 YRKYDGGSWTK
+1210 YRKYAGGSWTK

-1241 TYTVRCIDRKGKTV
+1241 TYTVRCIDKKGNTV
-1255 SGFNS
+1255 SNYN
-1260 KGWSITRK
+1260 KTGWSITRK